1 MRKRIQSTDLA
12 IVFSYANNVPMA
24 RQYKTINNWTYLDLH
39 NSLFGKG
46 FCVCLMCDD
55 YIGGGEEFFI
65 LKRDALSFAKSVSDI
80 LRIPVINNDRLVY
93 SPTYQGEIAQ

>member
-12 IVFSYANNVPMA
+12 IVASYANNPAMA
-24 RQYKTINNWTYLDLH
+24 CQYKTINNWTYIDVH

-55 YIGGGEEFFI
+55 YIGGGDEFFP
-65 LKRDALSFAKSVSDI
+65 LKRDAMFFAKSVAGI
-80 LRIPVINNDRLVY
+80 LLIPVINNDKLVY
-93 SPTYQGEIAQ
+93 SPTREK